1 MILDICSTIG
11 TLIQFI
17 DKTLATPLKIIA
29 IVLFLV
35 FTTLEYAKVVF
46 SADGSFKKAN
56 ENSLKRFIGL
66 LLLFFAPNIINMILG
81 WVDIATCRI

>member
-1 MILDICSTIG
+1 MILNACT
-11 TLIQFI
+11 TVEALIKFI
-17 DKTLATPLKIIA
+17 DETISTPLKIVA
-29 IVLFLV
+29 IVIFLV
-35 FTTLEYAKVVF
+35 FTSLEYAKVVF

-56 ENSLKRFIGL
+56 QNSLKRFIGL

>member
-1 MILDICSTIG
+1 MILDACSTVNA
-11 TLIQFI
+11 LIKFI
-17 DKTLATPLKIIA
+17 DETLATPLKILA

-35 FTTLEYAKVVF
+35 FTSLEYAKVVF

-66 LLLFFAPNIINMILG
+66 LLLFFAPNIINMIIDNIRL
-81 WVDIATCRI
+81 

>member
-1 MILDICSTIG
+1 MILNACTTVES
-11 TLIQFI
+11 LIKFI
-17 DKTLATPLKIIA
+17 DEKLSTPLKIVA
-29 IVLFLV
+29 VVVFLV
-35 FTTLEYAKVVF
+35 FTSLEYAKVVF